1 MDTLGSIIS
10 PITIVVLYLFRI
22 QFDISKLYGMRS
34 ADLVFFMYFSV
45 FLIPALWIVDIFLFN
60 IIELI
65 YSWKVRPLSLLT
77 TPWGIPPPPSLPPR
91 AHLPPYHPVSAL
103 RVRPVL

>member
-65 YSWKVRPLSLLT
+65 YSWKVRPLCLLT